1 MFHYKHINLKF
12 NYIGKNKIK
21 VSAKYFTWRII
32 VLHHIE
38 QNHALRAL
46 SQIEKKVAS
55 ICSCLDTLQLTPTYH

>member
-12 NYIGKNKIK
+12 NYIGKNKIN
-21 VSAKYFTWRII
+21 VFAKYFTWRII

-46 SQIEKKVAS
+46 SQIEKRLPAS
-55 ICSCLDTLQLTPTYH
+55 APALIPCN